1 MRIGLLTGGGDC
13 PGLNAIIRA
22 VVEKSIS
29 YGYEVV
35 GVKQGW
41 EGLLEPNI
49 IEMNSDTV
57 IGIIQEGGTILKTSR
72 TNPLK
77 EKNGVKTVLENLDN
91 LGIDALIAIG
101 GDDTLGVA
109 YELYKKGCRVVGVPK
124 TVDNDICGTDFTP
137 GFDTAINTVMDS
149 LEKLYTTA
157 RSHNRTIIVE
167 VMGRHAGWIATIGGM
182 AAGADYILIPEEPFS
197 IKNICSH
204 LKKRY
209 SQGKEFSIIAVA
221 EGAKPKEKEHL
232 MILDKQKDAFG
243 HVRLG
248 GIADYL
254 SKVIEKITG
263 IECRHVVLG
272 HVQRGGSPSAF
283 DRVLGTRLG
292 VYAVDMIK
300 RKKFGRMAAIQR
312 NKIVSVSLKE
322 AIGKSNKVDD
332 ELYNIAKLFF
342 EK

>member
-22 VVEKSIS
+22 AVEKSLS

-35 GVKQGW
+35 GIKQGW
-41 EGLLEPNI
+41 KGLLEPNI
-49 IEMNSDTV
+49 IEMNSETV
-57 IGIIQEGGTILKTSR
+57 IGIIKEGGTILKTSR

-77 EKNGVKTVLENLDN
+77 EKSGIKKVMENMKNLE
-91 LGIDALIAIG
+91 IDALIAIG

-109 YELYKKGCRVVGVPK
+109 YQLYKKGGKVVGVPK

-137 GFDTAINTVMDS
+137 GFDTAINTVMES
-149 LEKLYTTA
+149 IERLYTTA
-157 RSHNRTIIVE
+157 KSHNRTIVVE
-167 VMGRHAGWIATIGGM
+167 VMGRHAGWIATIAGM
-182 AAGADYILIPEEPFS
+182 AAGADYIVIPEEPFS
-197 IKNICSH
+197 IQDICNH

-209 SQGKEFSIIAVA
+209 SQGKEFGIVVVA
-221 EGAKPKEKEHL
+221 EGAKPKEKESL
-232 MILDKQKDAFG
+232 SIMSKEKDAFG
-243 HVRLG
+243 HLRLG
-248 GIADYL
+248 GIAETL

-263 IECRHVVLG
+263 IETRHVVLG

-292 VYAVDMIK
+292 VYAVNMIK
-300 RKKFGRMAAIQR
+300 TKKFGRMAAIQR

-322 AIGKSNKVDD
+322 AIGKPNKVDS
-332 ELYNIAKLFF
+332 ELYNIARLFF

>member
-22 VVEKSIS
+22 IVEKSLS

-35 GVKQGW
+35 GIKQGW
-41 EGLLEPNI
+41 KGLLEPNI
-49 IEMNSDTV
+49 IEMDSDTV
-57 IGIIQEGGTILKTSR
+57 IGIIKEGGTILKTSR

-77 EKNGVKTVLENLDN
+77 EKKGLKTVMENMKNLE
-91 LGIDALIAIG
+91 IDALIAIG

-109 YELYKKGCRVVGVPK
+109 YALYKKGCKVVGVPK
-124 TVDNDICGTDFTP
+124 TVDNDICGTDFTT
-137 GFDTAINTVMDS
+137 GFDTAINTVMES
-149 LEKLYTTA
+149 IEKLYTTA
-157 RSHNRTIIVE
+157 KSHNRTIVVE

-182 AAGADYILIPEEPFS
+182 AAGADYILIPEERFS
-197 IKNICSH
+197 IHDICNH

-209 SQGKEFSIIAVA
+209 SQGNEFSIIVVA
-221 EGAKPKEKEHL
+221 EGAKPREESL
-232 MILDKQKDAFG
+232 SVISKQKDAFG

-248 GIADYL
+248 GIAENL
-254 SKVIEKITG
+254 SKVIEKMTG
-263 IECRHVVLG
+263 FETRHVVLG

-300 RKKFGRMAAIQR
+300 TKKFGRMASIQR

-322 AIGKSNKVDD
+322 AIGKPNKVDS